1 MEKSIDSYFTEIL
14 GVTYTNPREYSPL
27 SLAYIGDSV
36 FDLLIKTLAVTKD
49 NKQAYKYHKEVS
61 QLVKAEAQAEEEWI
75 YKRGRNTK
83 THSTAKNATVGQYRM
98 ATGFECLIGFLYLD
112 KQYDRMFEITRII
125 LNHDPVETDMAEQQ
139 HKDPGKA
146 AQEDTIEDTSTLE
159 KSTESTDGE
168 KDAE

>member
-61 QLVKAEAQAEEEWI
+61 QLVKAEAQAGYIMYLLDNGLLTEEAGTPRLI
-75 YKRGRNTK
+75 
-83 THSTAKNATVGQYRM
+83 QQPRM
-98 ATGFECLIGFLYLD
+98 RLWD
-112 KQYDRMFEITRII
+112 
-125 LNHDPVETDMAEQQ
+125 
-139 HKDPGKA
+139 
-146 AQEDTIEDTSTLE
+146 
-159 KSTESTDGE
+159 STEWQRALS
-168 KDAE
+168 AL

>member
-61 QLVKAEAQAEEEWI
+61 QLVI
-75 YKRGRNTK
+75 YNVSSGQRTAHRGGRVDIQERQEHQDSFN
-83 THSTAKNATVGQYRM
+83 SQECDCGTVPNGN
-98 ATGFECLIGFLYLD
+98 GL
-112 KQYDRMFEITRII
+112 
-125 LNHDPVETDMAEQQ
+125 
-139 HKDPGKA
+139 
-146 AQEDTIEDTSTLE
+146 
-159 KSTESTDGE
+159 
-168 KDAE
+168 